1 MIKDFRNNNLL
12 VISDTYANFVK
23 DQVEALSKYFNH
35 IFVLVKH
42 NPIADIA
49 EYININYLK
58 PFRASSIVDLK
69 NKPENISVIMTD
81 VVYAPTQN
89 QYKKLGDKHYKA
101 VDSIIEKNNIE
112 FDIVHAHFTWSNG
125 YVGAKIKNKYNCP
138 LIITAHGFD
147 IYKLPFQ
154 SSYWSEKIGEV
165 LNVSDCIITVSQN
178 NVNCINKL
186 NVNTPVKVIYNGFR
200 DDLFNLQD
208 KEKCRK
214 ILGLPNNKKIVLT
227 IGHLV
232 EVKGHYFLIEAMKE
246 VVKYRKDVLCII
258 VGVGKL
264 KSALENQI
272 KKAKLDKHV
281 ILVGEKPHDEIPIW
295 MGACDVFVL
304 PSLNEGNPTVMFECL
319 GCGRPFIGT
328 KVGGIPE
335 IITSEKYGLLCK
347 PEDLQELSNNILI
360 ALNKYWNADSIIK
373 YASQYNWDNIAT
385 EIIKVYERAFKKHKN
400 LNT

>member
-89 QYKKLGDKHYKA
+89 QCKKLGDKHYKA
-101 VDSIIEKNNIE
+101 VDSIIEKNNVE
-112 FDIVHAHFTWSNG
+112 FDIVHAHFTWSDG

-154 SSYWSEKIGEV
+154 SSYWSEK
-165 LNVSDCIITVSQN
+165 L
-178 NVNCINKL
+178 
-186 NVNTPVKVIYNGFR
+186 
-200 DDLFNLQD
+200 
-208 KEKCRK
+208 EK
-214 ILGLPNNKKIVLT
+214 
-227 IGHLV
+227 
-232 EVKGHYFLIEAMKE
+232 F
-246 VVKYRKDVLCII
+246 
-258 VGVGKL
+258 
-264 KSALENQI
+264 
-272 KKAKLDKHV
+272 
-281 ILVGEKPHDEIPIW
+281 
-295 MGACDVFVL
+295 
-304 PSLNEGNPTVMFECL
+304 
-319 GCGRPFIGT
+319 
-328 KVGGIPE
+328 
-335 IITSEKYGLLCK
+335 
-347 PEDLQELSNNILI
+347 
-360 ALNKYWNADSIIK
+360 
-373 YASQYNWDNIAT
+373 
-385 EIIKVYERAFKKHKN
+385 
-400 LNT
+400 